1 MPPSP
6 FSDPSDALHNAN
18 VAAAEGA
25 ARDTQGRGLPWLSP
39 AVWTRGLLLFFALAL
54 LKLAL
59 VAEFGQHLYEIHWR
73 VNGQPFSWVNYAALW
88 SFFAFGILSL
98 IALGRKCESRG
109 TKAVRSANTAIL
121 VLGLSFIFLTFHSG
135 NRNYLY
141 PVLSG
146 TLPWGSLRP
155 YLMLNLFFQPPYLV
169 AWFAV
174 YATGYYLLARSRR
187 EGWALYLTALFAG
200 AYAALFLT
208 EFVTHR
214 SELLVADCLGLVA
227 LLMARR
233 QPVRLAWLLLPL
245 AWTVLFAWGLLHFDP
260 DENGYAFKYF
270 LLLSAVAGIL
280 FGGATLVA
288 HRAGYGHAWNPFLFF
303 FVSAFLLLTNANY
316 PLADNYGHL
325 LCLAISFPRYF
336 SGELL
341 LVALLMCVALGYQR
355 LWPRRSLW
363 WLDLAS
369 LVLIAGAMVDLR
381 LSQIMG
387 VRLGWDLL
395 SFGDSPRMMWR
406 MALPYLP
413 KVLMAL
419 AIMVLLYLGVLRWL
433 QHWQLR
439 PAAST
444 GRVSRIG
451 GGGFILAIFTA
462 LAGIGLWVSESDK
475 AEAQTEL
482 RLVQT
487 SPVWKRVAN
496 RPLGRD
502 EFVNTASALGMGDFA
517 KIPSAAPKPQRDLN
531 VVVVFMESSY
541 NKHLSLLSGT
551 EETQPLLSKYKDR
564 MEIFP
569 NFFSSFAGSIHARFA
584 TFTSLYPV
592 SDFKEFTQQRV
603 DVKSL
608 FEVLHDHGWTCSLFY
623 SSFFDYTGFGDFLK
637 HRGLDE
643 MYDANSM
650 PGQRQTERVSWG
662 LREEETLGA
671 MRAQIQKYAQS
682 KQRFCLTYVPAAP
695 HYPYDN
701 IPEAF
706 RKHKM
711 VEMGDYQPV
720 YLNALLYMDWVIASI
735 LDQLKESNL
744 IDNTI
749 VVITND
755 HGEMLGGSEGHIG
768 HGWAITAELANTPL
782 IIMDPQNPGYHVN
795 RTIGSQVDL
804 LPTLLDHLQIPPP
817 ERQLYQGR
825 SLCDTDNQPARQIYL
840 SSYQQFGIISDG
852 RILLGDRQNPGSS
865 GIVRTI
871 TNDGTRTMFVPD
883 DAPPAR
889 STPIARFD
897 SFQQN
902 FLRNYAYYCDAIRR
916 ADPPIV
922 QSPTLAHNDTA
933 RSPH

>member
-1 MPPSP
+1 M
-6 FSDPSDALHNAN
+6 
-18 VAAAEGA
+18 
-25 ARDTQGRGLPWLSP
+25 
-39 AVWTRGLLLFFALAL
+39 LLFFALAL

-73 VNGQPFSWVNYAALW
+73 VNGQPFSWINYAALW
-88 SFFAFGILSL
+88 GLFALVVLSL
-98 IALGRKCESRG
+98 VALGRHCQVVG
-109 TKAVRSANTAIL
+109 TKAVRSANAAIL
-121 VLGLSFIFLTFHSG
+121 VLGLGFIFLTFHSG

-141 PVLSG
+141 PILSG
-146 TLPWGSLRP
+146 TLPWRSLGP
-155 YLMLNLFFQPPYLV
+155 YVMLDLFFRPPYLV
-169 AWFAV
+169 AWFAA
-174 YATGYYLLARSRR
+174 YAIGYYLLVRSQR
-187 EGWALYLTALFAG
+187 ESWALYLTALFAG
-200 AYAALFLT
+200 IYAALFLT
-208 EFVTHR
+208 GFVTR
-214 SELLVADCLGLVA
+214 RNELLVADCLGLIAV
-227 LLMARR
+227 LMARR
-233 QPVRLAWLLLPL
+233 QSLKLKWLLLPL
-245 AWTVLFAWGLLHFDP
+245 AWTALFAWGMLHFDP
-260 DENGYAFKYF
+260 DENGNAFKYF
-270 LLLSAVAGIL
+270 LLLLGVAAML
-280 FGGATLVA
+280 FGGATILA
-288 HRAGYGHAWNPFLFF
+288 RRTGFGFAWNHFLVFYAG
-303 FVSAFLLLTNANY
+303 AFLLLTNANY

-341 LVALLMCVALGYQR
+341 LVALLMCGAAGYQR
-355 LWPRRSLW
+355 LWPRRTLW
-363 WLDLAS
+363 WFDLAS
-369 LVLIAGAMVDLR
+369 LALIAGAMVDLR

-413 KVLMAL
+413 KVLIAL
-419 AIMVLLYLGVLRWL
+419 AIMALVYLGILRSL
-433 QHWQLR
+433 QRWQVR
-439 PAAST
+439 TATSSSR
-444 GRVSRIG
+444 GRWIG
-451 GGGFILAIFTA
+451 GGGFIAAVFVG
-462 LAGIGLWVSESDK
+462 LAGAGLVVSEADK
-475 AEAQTEL
+475 AEAQAEL

-496 RPLGRD
+496 RPLSREDFLG
-502 EFVNTASALGMGDFA
+502 TATALGMGDFTRT
-517 KIPSAAPKPQRDLN
+517 PSSAPKLQRDLN
-531 VVVVFMESSY
+531 VVLVFMESSY
-541 NKHLSLLSGT
+541 NKHLSLFSGT

-584 TFTSLYPV
+584 TFTSLYPI

-608 FEVLHDHGWTCSLFY
+608 FEVLHDRGWSCSLFY

-671 MRAQIQKYAQS
+671 MRAQIQKYAQTQ
-682 KQRFCLTYVPAAP
+682 QRFCLTYVPAAP

-744 IDNTI
+744 LDNTI
-749 VVITND
+749 VIITND

-795 RTIGSQVDL
+795 HTIGSQVDL
-804 LPTLLDHLQIPPP
+804 LPTLLDHLQIPLP
-817 ERQLYQGR
+817 EGQLYQGR
-825 SLCDTDNQPARQIYL
+825 SLCATDNQPARRIYV

-852 RILLGDRQNPGSS
+852 RIFLGDRQNPGADSK
-865 GIVRTI
+865 GAVLTI
-871 TNDGTRTMFVPD
+871 TNDGARTMFVPD
-883 DAPPAR
+883 SEPPER
-889 STPIARFD
+889 PLPIARFD
-897 SFQQN
+897 AFQQN

-916 ADPPIV
+916 ANPPLG
-922 QSPTLAHNDTA
+922 QPANPTLAHNDSSG
-933 RSPH
+933 RQH